1 MKTAHEAG
9 PRRPALSDRT
19 TAPPPAPAAA
29 PGRGYLRKPAW
40 LRTRPAVSEEF
51 GDVRRLMR
59 AKALT
64 TVCEEARCPNIH
76 ECWGTYG
83 TATFMILGS
92 VCTRRCRFCS
102 VATGLPTELD
112 LAEPQRVAEAVAEMR
127 LRHVVVT
134 MVNRDDLSD
143 GGAEVCAAT
152 VAAIRAATRC
162 SVELLSSDL
171 GGDAAAI
178 ATVVRAAPEVLS
190 HNVETVRRLTPLVRS
205 HSSYDRSLRFL
216 ETAHRLAPDLLVK
229 SSLMVGLGET
239 PDEVL
244 ATLRDLRS
252 VGVSIVNVGQ
262 YLQPTAQQLSVVR
275 YWRPDEFAELR
286 RAARAM
292 GFMHCEAGPFVRS
305 SYHAGEQ
312 IESLAARHGALTR
325 EHARQDAGAA
335 SGHGAA

>member
-1 MKTAHEAG
+1 
-9 PRRPALSDRT
+9 
-19 TAPPPAPAAA
+19 
-29 PGRGYLRKPAW
+29 
-40 LRTRPAVSEEF
+40 
-51 GDVRRLMR
+51 MR
-59 AKALT
+59 AQALT

-112 LAEPQRVAEAVAEMR
+112 LAEPRRVAEAVAEMQ

-134 MVNRDDLSD
+134 MVTRDDLTD
-143 GGAEVCAAT
+143 GGAGVCAAT
-152 VAAIRAATRC
+152 VAAIRAASRC
-162 SVELLSSDL
+162 GVELLTSDL
-171 GGDAAAI
+171 GGDDAAI
-178 ATVVRAAPEVLS
+178 ATVVEAAPEVLS
-190 HNVETVRRLTPLVRS
+190 HNVETVARLTPLVRS
-205 HSSYDRSLRFL
+205 HSTYDRSLSFL
-216 ETAHRLAPDLLVK
+216 ATAHRLAPDLLVK

-239 PDEVL
+239 TAEVL

-262 YLQPTAQQLSVVR
+262 YLQPTAQQQSVVR
-275 YWRPDEFAELR
+275 YWHPEEFADLR

-312 IESLAARHGALTR
+312 LAHLAARHTGGGEQSRPVRLQPA
-325 EHARQDAGAA
+325 
-335 SGHGAA
+335 